1 MAIRYYSE
9 QTRMPRI
16 RKRII
21 NDWIKAIAG
30 GLGKKVGEIA
40 CIFCSDNKILE
51 LNQQYLKHDYYT
63 DIITF
68 GYSGGQVISGDI
80 FISLDTVQSNAGT
93 FHTSY
98 PEELHRTII
107 HGILHLCG
115 IDDKAPEEREAMRE
129 MENKALSLLPE
140 EACKNLI

>member
-1 MAIRYYSE
+1 
-9 QTRMPRI
+9 
-16 RKRII
+16 
-21 NDWIKAIAG
+21 
-30 GLGKKVGEIA
+30 
-40 CIFCSDNKILE
+40 
-51 LNQQYLKHDYYT
+51 
-63 DIITF
+63 
-68 GYSGGQVISGDI
+68 VISGDI

-98 PEELHRTII
+98 PDELHRTII

-115 IDDKAPEEREAMRE
+115 IDDKAPGERETMRE